1 MKKWSTK
8 KINIFFFY
16 FIKFT
21 YKWNFINKIISK
33 RSFLMVCAL
42 WHGKSGV
49 IGGTPT
55 LSYSQLK
62 YKINL
67 INCCVDPFYSWLNFS
82 NRKTFSVEIFLTEK
96 RFRLRFFWPKNVFG
110 WDFSDRKTFP
120 VEIFLTEKRFRS
132 DFFNRK
138 TIFQIQAYT
147 KLKFF

>member
-1 MKKWSTK
+1 MALLSCIKLKDQKVDFLIEKKSVDHFQQKKSFEMKKWSTK

-96 RFRLRFFWPKNVFG
+96 RFR
-110 WDFSDRKTFP
+110 
-120 VEIFLTEKRFRS
+120 S

-138 TIFQIQAYT
+138 TIFQFRHTQN
-147 KLKFF
+147 